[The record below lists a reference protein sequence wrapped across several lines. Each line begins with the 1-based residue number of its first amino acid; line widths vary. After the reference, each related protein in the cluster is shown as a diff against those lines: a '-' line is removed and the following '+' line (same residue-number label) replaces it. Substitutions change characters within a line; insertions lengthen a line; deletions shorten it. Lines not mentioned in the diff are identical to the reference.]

1 MNGTIDVSN
10 QANSLTLTNATTA
23 LGNPDT
29 IGTFMVPTKDLNQ
42 YVSTLTSKG
51 FTVDSTH
58 TFKDLRGGQKGTGP
72 EQAYIVWTTSGM
84 NLDQVISVLKEITPS
99 LPYS

>member
-1 MNGTIDVSN
+1 MS
-10 QANSLTLTNATTA
+10 NSLKGSVSLAGTNATA
-23 LGNPDT
+23 GSPDT
-29 IGTFMVPTKDLNQ
+29 VGTLMVRAQDLDQ

-51 FTVDSTH
+51 FTIDSTH

-72 EQAYIVWTTSGM
+72 EQTYIVWTTSGM
-84 NLDQVISVLKEITPS
+84 NLDQVLSALEEISPS